1 MIKPV
6 HGDAKNTDVFPISS
20 IYALYV
26 LKSALFT
33 VRSMIGS
40 TNARK
45 SGINMLR
52 DRIDTNH
59 G

>member
-1 MIKPV
+1 MIKPL
-6 HGDAKNTDVFPISS
+6 HGHAKNIDVFPISS
-20 IYALYV
+20 IYALDV

-45 SGINMLR
+45 SGINMLCG
-52 DRIDTNH
+52 RIDTND